1 MIQFP
6 NLHCW
11 LIEIFIT
18 LTAFWPL
25 RILNLW
31 KIQKS
36 LVTKGRIWTKSH
48 CLDPTSW
55 KTAFRY
61 TYMCVCGL
69 MYFSNC
75 RVGSKDSC
83 CHSIFSVCMCTLEQC
98 KFWLCVCVILCVW
111 WLSVWPKTPGCLSGE
126 IRTGMENPE
135 FARHLF
141 SFTWDLNYVL
151 ASAGVQ
157 AQEPLLS
164 VMLSSR
170 QQAEPSN
177 HEKDENIYFT
187 VKCDTHT
194 LHTNWVEK
202 CLHEFFLCWWL

>member
-98 KFWLCVCVILCVW
+98 KFWLCVCVLFFVFGDYQSGQR
-111 WLSVWPKTPGCLSGE
+111 LPG
-126 IRTGMENPE
+126 
-135 FARHLF
+135 
-141 SFTWDLNYVL
+141 V
-151 ASAGVQ
+151 
-157 AQEPLLS
+157 
-164 VMLSSR
+164 
-170 QQAEPSN
+170 
-177 HEKDENIYFT
+177 
-187 VKCDTHT
+187 
-194 LHTNWVEK
+194 WVEK
-202 CLHEFFLCWWL
+202 SGLGWKIQSLPGICSASLGTWTMCWLLRGCKHRNHFYPSCYLLDSRLNHQIMKKMKIFISQSNVTPTHYTQTE